1 MADFFNRT
9 MIASNLGVSTEGPVI
24 GASVNTDKNFAFV
37 EVGPLSRQG
46 NAILA
51 CMLLMLSSFSAP

>member
-9 MIASNLGVSTEGPVI
+9 MIASNLGVSKEGPVI

-37 EVGPLSRQG
+37 EVGRRCRSPRPADL
-46 NAILA
+46 
-51 CMLLMLSSFSAP
+51 